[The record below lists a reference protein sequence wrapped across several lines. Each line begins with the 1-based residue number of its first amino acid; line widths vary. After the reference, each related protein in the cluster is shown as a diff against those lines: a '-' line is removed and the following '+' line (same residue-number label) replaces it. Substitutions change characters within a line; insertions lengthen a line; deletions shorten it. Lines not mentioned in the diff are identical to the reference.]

1 MIRSCRT
8 LWAISI
14 LVLALIAGTSVS
26 AEDVP
31 VTFSWSP
38 NTEPDLAGYRLYRS
52 TTPGQYGEPLAVISG
67 QQTRYGSIIAQTDR
81 ETTYYHVLTA
91 VDLAG
96 KESLRSNEVGKRI
109 PALPI
114 VEPAVPTPALSL
126 VPVSPTSLQI
136 TWPPLGPDYG
146 IDIRMMPAPMRWG
159 AAPSVNCATS
169 PCTIDGLTPGTTYEA
184 VAIAYTGTL
193 NVNATFGPFSEPASA
208 NTLSSAD
215 PPPAPPKGLTISE
228 SSPSEI
234 VVTASVD
241 DCPSIETSTKG
252 STATVLTRTVRCLQ
266 E

>member
-1 MIRSCRT
+1 MTRSCRT
-8 LWAISI
+8 LWALSI
-14 LVLALIAGTSVS
+14 LALIAGSSVS

-31 VTFSWSP
+31 VTFSWDAP
-38 NTEPDLAGYRLYRS
+38 GVPAHEYRLYRS
-52 TTPGQYGEPLAVISG
+52 TTPGQYGAPLAVIAG

-96 KESLRSNEVGKRI
+96 KESLRSNEVVRRI

-114 VEPAVPTPALSL
+114 VALPIPTPALSL
-126 VPVSPTSLQI
+126 VPLSSTSLQI

-159 AAPSVNCATS
+159 EAPSVSCATS

-184 VAIAYTGTL
+184 VALAYTGTL
-193 NVNATFGPFSEPASA
+193 NVNAKFGPFGAPASA
-208 NTLSSAD
+208 NTLPLAD
-215 PPPAPPKGLTISE
+215 PLPAPPKGLIISE

-234 VVTASVD
+234 VVTASVA
-241 DCPSIETSTKG
+241 DCPSIDTSTKG
-252 STATVLTRTVRCLQ
+252 STATVLKRTVRCLQ